1 MAGLPLRI
9 IVGLGNPGPE
19 HLVTR
24 HNAGFWFVDLLARR
38 HGGEFRDYRKYSGE
52 TARITLSEQEIV
64 LLKPTTYMNRSG
76 LSIRQLSDFYK
87 IAPEEILVAHDELDL
102 PVGSVRLKQGG
113 GHGGHNGLRDTI
125 AHIGETFWRL
135 RLGIGHPGN
144 KAEVIDYVLTRAPR
158 AEEDLI
164 LEAVEHGGGLHA
176 SIARTGRGTRHDPA
190 AQPGRKDLMPIRC
203 GIVGLPNVGKST
215 LFNALTRAQIAA
227 ENYPFCTIDPNV
239 GVVPVP
245 DPRLEKLAAIVHP
258 EKILP
263 TTVEFVDIA
272 GLVAGASKGE
282 GLGNKFLAHI
292 REVDAIAH
300 VVRCFENDDIIHVAG
315 KIDPASDIEVINTEL
330 ALADLDSV
338 ERAYQKALKA
348 AKAADKDAVKIA
360 GPAGEGARAV
370 EPGEGG
376 AAAEARLP
384 MSMQCCGTCTCSRTN
399 RSCTWPTST
408 RIGFTDNPR
417 LDRVREIAEGGGR
430 DGGADLR
437 RDRGG
442 DRAARR
448 GGPGRI
454 PGGAQAGRAGT
465 EQGDPGRLFAAG
477 AADLFHRRGER
488 SAGLDGASPAPRRR
502 RPPG

>member
-52 TARITLSEQEIV
+52 TARISISEQDIV

-76 LSIRQLSDFYK
+76 LSVRQLSDFYK

-164 LEAVEHGGGLHA
+164 LEAVSTAADCMPL
-176 SIARTGRGTRHDPA
+176 ITRARRGTRHDPA
-190 AQPGRKDLMPIRC
+190 AQPRGKDLMPIRC

-227 ENYPFCTIDPNV
+227 ENYPFCTIDPER
-239 GVVPVP
+239 G
-245 DPRLEKLAAIVHP
+245 R
-258 EKILP
+258 
-263 TTVEFVDIA
+263 
-272 GLVAGASKGE
+272 GAGAGS
-282 GLGNKFLAHI
+282 A
-292 REVDAIAH
+292 
-300 VVRCFENDDIIHVAG
+300 
-315 KIDPASDIEVINTEL
+315 
-330 ALADLDSV
+330 
-338 ERAYQKALKA
+338 
-348 AKAADKDAVKIA
+348 
-360 GPAGEGARAV
+360 AGEARGHRAS
-370 EPGEGG
+370 GEDSADHGG
-376 AAAEARLP
+376 
-384 MSMQCCGTCTCSRTN
+384 
-399 RSCTWPTST
+399 
-408 RIGFTDNPR
+408 
-417 LDRVREIAEGGGR
+417 VRR
-430 DGGADLR
+430 YR
-437 RDRGG
+437 
-442 DRAARR
+442 
-448 GGPGRI
+448 GPGR
-454 PGGAQAGRAGT
+454 GRVEGRGAGQQVSRAHPRSRCDRARGALLRERRHHPRGR
-465 EQGDPGRLFAAG
+465 QDRS
-477 AADLFHRRGER
+477 RRAT
-488 SAGLDGASPAPRRR
+488 SK
-502 RPPG
+502 